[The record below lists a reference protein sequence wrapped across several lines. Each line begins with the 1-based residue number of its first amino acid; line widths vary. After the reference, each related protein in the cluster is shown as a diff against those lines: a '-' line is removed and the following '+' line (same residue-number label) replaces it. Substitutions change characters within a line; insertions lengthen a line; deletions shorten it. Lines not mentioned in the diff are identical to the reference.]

1 MAREIT
7 DEYGNTIV
15 IPDPFINLQGDN
27 AFKTTT
33 FGPGFDGEDTD
44 DFNVIDLLNQYINA
58 GFNTTGPQGTSNP
71 EYKTLQAYLRQVYGD
86 LPEGAVDWAANDLNG
101 DGVNELY
108 AVDADG
114 NAHTVYGYDSDG
126 NTESSEFNQWQYDS
140 FLNDIE
146 NVETDE
152 DFLDVV
158 NRYESAGIQNN
169 SVVMSMTG
177 PSGVMTTPEDVFK
190 DMMEKSGAD
199 ATAILDVYG
208 VLESDGTFRGI
219 LENIDVLIK
228 GVFNLPIPDWLPI
241 PAIFKLPSI
250 ADVWDNTFG
259 KVFEGVDEGCFEG
272 EASVS
277 ECTGQ
282 ILSGI
287 GDAAGDLGNTIE
299 EKVTEVYEGVVGAVS
314 NPEDAVKEVYEWL
327 KGIFG
332 EDPLSM
338 PPWIWGV
345 IGAGILGKEI
355 LGGLEDIYGTDV
367 DDDGTI
373 GVPPVTGDDFDC
385 SSVGRI
391 QQPGAKTEAECGG
404 CDEGYEPKN
413 GQCVEELDP
422 CPGQQI
428 RNEVSGECEDPDP
441 GFVKSD
447 PCKTE
452 SGDSG
457 TYDADGNCVVTVD
470 PPTPIDCTQPQP
482 GYTPSFNPADN
493 AAHFEWQE
501 ACGATH
507 CPDGSEKPASGVC
520 GEQPTCSNGAVNA
533 PDCNDC
539 GDNSTPDM
547 HEGGDCS
554 KPLTQQGCANGATL
568 ESDCKECPAGQ
579 EFNAENKC
587 VTKPTTG
594 TPPGA
599 LGFAPDCNK
608 PRPTGTVTFD
618 LIDQQR
624 AWDQQCGGGGSFNC
638 NSLNRQTREDGSCG
652 ECLPGYVLDDKMDNC
667 VKQEIPVTTTTP
679 TTTETPESASASVGG
694 SAGGAFSP
702 FLAGITY
709 TPQPVPE
716 VIQQPSG
723 MFTGA
728 QPRSNTKAVEQ
739 SIVKTLLPEYFA

>member
-1 MAREIT
+1 MAGPTHEEMQDFDLPT
-7 DEYGNTIV
+7 V
-15 IPDPFINLQGDN
+15 KPDNGDP
-27 AFKTTT
+27 A
-33 FGPGFDGEDTD
+33 PGFYPFSSGG
-44 DFNVIDLLNQYINA
+44 IS
-58 GFNTTGPQGTSNP
+58 TTGPSGTALR
-71 EYKTLQAYLRQVYGD
+71 EFKTLKAYLQAVYGT
-86 LPEGAVDWAANDLNG
+86 LPEGAVDYNSSDLDG
-101 DGVNELY
+101 DGVNEVY

-114 NAHTVYGYDSDG
+114 NPHTVYGYDD
-126 NTESSEFNQWQYDS
+126 NNEVESTEFNQWQYDS

-177 PSGVMTTPEDVFK
+177 PSGVMATPEDVFK

-228 GVFNLPIPDWLPI
+228 GVFNLPIPDWIPI

-373 GVPPVTGDDFDC
+373 GVPPVTPVYGPDNPNPDC
-385 SSVGRI
+385 VNA
-391 QQPGAKTEAECGG
+391 GAQT
-404 CDEGYEPKN
+404 
-413 GQCVEELDP
+413 
-422 CPGQQI
+422 
-428 RNEVSGECEDPDP
+428 
-441 GFVKSD
+441 
-447 PCKTE
+447 
-452 SGDSG
+452 
-457 TYDADGNCVVTVD
+457 DADGNCVCPEGFEYIEASKSCEDAGPVVNTVEEDCKQKGREYDEVTDSCGDCKLQNYEPDDISGECVEVVNP
-470 PPTPIDCTQPQP
+470 PPTIDCTQPQP
-482 GYTPSFNPADN
+482 ASTPSFNPADN
-493 AAHFEWQE
+493 AAHSDWEE

-507 CPDGSEKPASGVC
+507 CPDGSVKPESGVC
-520 GEQPTCSNGAVNA
+520 GEQP
-533 PDCNDC
+533 
-539 GDNSTPDM
+539 STP
-547 HEGGDCS
+547 CN
-554 KPLTQQGCANGATL
+554 NGATL
-568 ESDCKECPAGQ
+568 ESDCKECPDGSAPSAHEGGDCTKDLITTTPNPNV
-579 EFNAENKC
+579 FN
-587 VTKPTTG
+587 
-594 TPPGA
+594 
-599 LGFAPDCNK
+599 FDCSVD
-608 PRPTGTVTFD
+608 PRPTGALTFD
-618 LIDQQR
+618 LVNQQK
-624 AWDQQCGGGGSFNC
+624 AWDQQCGGGSVQSNKC
-638 NSLNRQTREDGSCG
+638 ASLNRSTNEDGSCG
-652 ECLPGYVLDDKMDNC
+652 DCLPGYVLDENMDNC

-679 TTTETPESASASVGG
+679 PTTTTSTPASSGGGG
-694 SAGGAFSP
+694 SSGGTFNP
-702 FLAGITY
+702 VVRGISY
-709 TPQPVPE
+709 AKQPVPD
-716 VIQQPSG
+716 VLPASSLG
-723 MFTGA
+723 MLTGA
-728 QPRSNTKAVEQ
+728 QPTQNTQKLEQ
-739 SIVKTLLPEYFA
+739 SIVKNLFPEFSSRFLS

>member
-1 MAREIT
+1 MARRDRRGESIDIT
-7 DEYGNTIV
+7 
-15 IPDPFINLQGDN
+15 QGD
-27 AFKTTT
+27 AL
-33 FGPGFDGEDTD
+33 TD
-44 DFNVIDLLNQYINA
+44 DFNVIDLLNQYIAA
-58 GFNTTGPQGTSNP
+58 GFNTTSPQGTSNP
-71 EYKTLQAYLRQVYGD
+71 EFRTLEAYLRYLFGD

-126 NTESSEFNQWQYDS
+126 NTESTEFNQWQYDS

-152 DFLDVV
+152 DFLDIV

-177 PSGVMTTPEDVFK
+177 PSGIMTTPEDVFK
-190 DMMEKSGAD
+190 DMMEESGAD

-259 KVFEGVDEGCFEG
+259 KVFEGVDEGCFGG
-272 EASVS
+272 EVAVS
-277 ECTGQ
+277 ECTEQ

-287 GDAAGDLGNTIE
+287 GEAASDVTE
-299 EKVTEVYEGVVGAVS
+299 TVKDKVTEVYEGVVGAID
-314 NPEDAVKEVYEWL
+314 NPEDAVQEVYDWL

-345 IGAGILGKEI
+345 IGAGVLGPKI
-355 LGGLEDIYGTDV
+355 LGGLEDIFGTDV

-404 CDEGYEPKN
+404 CAEGYEPKN
-413 GQCVEELDP
+413 GQCEAELDP
-422 CPGQQI
+422 CPGQQT
-428 RNEVSGECEDPDP
+428 RNEITNECEDSGP
-441 GFVKSD
+441 GFVPND

-452 SGDSG
+452 TGESG
-457 TYDADGNCVVTVD
+457 TYDEDGNCVATVV
-470 PPTPIDCTQPQP
+470 PPPPVDCTQPQP

-493 AAHFEWQE
+493 AAHFEWEE

-507 CPDGSEKPASGVC
+507 CPDGSEKPASGIC
-520 GEQPTCSNGAVNA
+520 GEQPTCANGAVNA

-539 GDNSTPDM
+539 GDNTSPDM

-554 KPLTQQGCANGATL
+554 KPLKGCANGATL
-568 ESDCKECPAGQ
+568 ESDCLECPEGQ

-594 TPPGA
+594 TPPGS
-599 LGFAPDCNK
+599 LGFSPDCNK

-618 LIDQQR
+618 LIEQQR
-624 AWDQQCGGGGSFNC
+624 AWDLECGGGGGSFNC
-638 NSLNRQTREDGSCG
+638 NSLNRSTNEDGSCG
-652 ECLPGYVLDDKMDNC
+652 ECLPGYVFDENMDNC
-667 VKQEIPVTTTTP
+667 VKQEIPVTPTP
-679 TTTETPESASASVGG
+679 PTTETPESASASVGG

-702 FLAGITY
+702 FIAGISY

-716 VIQQPSG
+716 VIQQPAG

-728 QPRSNTKAVEQ
+728 QPKSNTKAVEQ

>member
-1 MAREIT
+1 MAATE
-7 DEYGNTIV
+7 DEMNDIKNINPGAGEFWE
-15 IPDPFINLQGDN
+15 FINEYL
-27 AFKTTT
+27 A
-33 FGPGFDGEDTD
+33 
-44 DFNVIDLLNQYINA
+44 A
-58 GFNTTGPQGTSNP
+58 GFNPLGPQGSSNP
-71 EYKTLQAYLRQVYGD
+71 EFRTLEAYLRQIFGP
-86 LPEGAVDWAANDLNG
+86 LPEGAVDWAAADLNG
-101 DGVNELY
+101 DGVNEIY

-114 NAHTVYGYDSDG
+114 NAHTVYDYDSDG
-126 NTESSEFNQWQYDS
+126 NTESTEFNQWQYDS
-140 FLNDIE
+140 FLNEIE

-152 DFLDVV
+152 DFLDIV

-190 DMMEKSGAD
+190 DMMEESGAD

-228 GVFNLPIPDWLPI
+228 GVFNLPIPDWIPI

-277 ECTGQ
+277 ECTEQ

-287 GDAAGDLGNTIE
+287 GEAASDVTETVKGKI
-299 EKVTEVYEGVVGAVS
+299 TEVYEGVVGAVKK
-314 NPEDAVKEVYEWL
+314 PEDAVQEVYDWL

-345 IGAGILGKEI
+345 IGAGVLGPKI
-355 LGGLEDIYGTDV
+355 LGGLEDIFGTDV

-404 CDEGYEPKN
+404 CAEGYEPKN
-413 GQCVEELDP
+413 GQCEAELDP

-428 RNEVSGECEDPDP
+428 RNEISGECEDPPP
-441 GFVKSD
+441 GFVSGD

-452 SGDSG
+452 AGESG
-457 TYDADGNCVVTVD
+457 TYDEDGNCVATVV
-470 PPTPIDCTQPQP
+470 PPPPVDCTQPKP

-493 AAHFEWQE
+493 AAHFEWEE

-507 CPDGSEKPASGVC
+507 CPDGSEKPASGIC
-520 GEQPTCSNGAVNA
+520 GEQPTCANGAVNA

-539 GDNSTPDM
+539 GDNTSPDM

-568 ESDCKECPAGQ
+568 ESDCLECPEGQ

-594 TPPGA
+594 TPPEA

-618 LIDQQR
+618 LIEQQR
-624 AWDQQCGGGGSFNC
+624 AWDLECGGGGGSFNC
-638 NSLNRQTREDGSCG
+638 NSLNRSTNEDGSCG
-652 ECLPGYVLDDKMDNC
+652 ECLPGYVFDENMDNC

-679 TTTETPESASASVGG
+679 TTETPESASASVGG

-702 FLAGITY
+702 FIAGISY
-709 TPQPVPE
+709 TKQPVPE
-716 VIQQPSG
+716 VIQQPAG

>member
-1 MAREIT
+1 MVKIKI
-7 DEYGNTIV
+7 NPSS
-15 IPDPFINLQGDN
+15 PD
-27 AFKTTT
+27 
-33 FGPGFDGEDTD
+33 FDFW
-44 DFNVIDLLNQYINA
+44 DFVQQYLAA
-58 GFNTTGPQGTSNP
+58 GFNPLGPQGSSNP
-71 EYKTLQAYLRQVYGD
+71 EFRTLEAYLRQLFGD
-86 LPEGAVDWAANDLNG
+86 LPEGAVDWASSDLNG

-126 NTESSEFNQWQYDS
+126 NTESSEFNQWQYNS

-169 SVVMSMTG
+169 SVVMSLGGMASGTPT
-177 PSGVMTTPEDVFK
+177 PSDFEALLKKVFG
-190 DMMEKSGAD
+190 ESGATIGAGVNISIED
-199 ATAILDVYG
+199 IKDILSGQVGIDDFVSNIFI
-208 VLESDGTFRGI
+208 LARGI
-219 LENIDVLIK
+219 LDIS
-228 GVFNLPIPDWLPI
+228 LPAWIPI
-241 PAIFKLPSI
+241 PAIIKLPTI
-250 ADVWDNTFG
+250 GEIWDKTFG
-259 KVFEGVDEGCFEG
+259 GIIEDVQDSQCSSVG
-272 EASVS
+272 ECAGEV
-277 ECTGQ
+277 
-282 ILSGI
+282 
-287 GDAAGDLGNTIE
+287 GDA
-299 EKVTEVYEGVVGAVS
+299 VVGAVGDFGKTVEGKVTDVYCS
-314 NPEDAVKEVYEWL
+314 TFGCPDTEGQPDEGVLQNPEEGIQQVYDWL

-332 EDPLSM
+332 EDPKNM

-345 IGAGILGKEI
+345 VLGGVFGKEI
-355 LGGLEDIYGTDV
+355 LGGLEDIFGDDV
-367 DDDGTI
+367 NDDGTI

-391 QQPGAKTEAECGG
+391 QQEGAKTETECGG
-404 CDEGYEPKN
+404 CAEGYEPKN
-413 GQCVEELDP
+413 GQCVAELDP

-441 GFVKSD
+441 GFVKDD

-457 TYDADGNCVVTVD
+457 TYDKDGNCVATFS
-470 PPTPIDCTQPQP
+470 PPPPVDCTQPQP

-493 AAHFEWQE
+493 AAHFEWEE

-520 GEQPTCSNGAVNA
+520 GEQPTCDNGAINA

-539 GDNSTPDM
+539 GDNTSPDM

-554 KPLTQQGCANGATL
+554 KPLTQQQPQPCANGATI
-568 ESDCKECPAGQ
+568 ESDCLECPEGQ

-599 LGFAPDCNK
+599 LGFSPDCDK

-618 LIDQQR
+618 LIEQQR
-624 AWDQQCGGGGSFNC
+624 AWDLECGGGGGSFNC
-638 NSLNRQTREDGSCG
+638 NSLNRSTNEDGSCG
-652 ECLPGYVLDDKMDNC
+652 ECLPGYVFDENMDNC

-679 TTTETPESASASVGG
+679 TTETPESASASVGG
-694 SAGGAFSP
+694 GGAGGAFSP
-702 FLAGITY
+702 FMAGISY

-723 MFTGA
+723 MFTGS

>member
-71 EYKTLQAYLRQVYGD
+71 EYKTLEAYLRYLFGD

-169 SVVMSMTG
+169 SVVMSFAG
-177 PSGVMTTPEDVFK
+177 PIKTSGEDILKEVFG
-190 DMMEKSGAD
+190 ESGATIGAGVTITVED
-199 ATAILDVYG
+199 IGAILTGQVSFEDFVRDIFI
-208 VLESDGTFRGI
+208 LTKGI
-219 LENIDVLIK
+219 L
-228 GVFNLPIPDWLPI
+228 NLPIPDWLPI
-241 PAIFKLPSI
+241 PAVFKLPTI
-250 ADVWDNTFG
+250 GDIWDKTFG
-259 KVFEGVDEGCFEG
+259 G
-272 EASVS
+272 
-277 ECTGQ
+277 
-282 ILSGI
+282 II
-287 GDAAGDLGNTIE
+287 GDVQDSGCIDEENAVAACAGEVGDA
-299 EKVTEVYEGVVGAVS
+299 VVGAVGDFGKTVEGKITDVYCS
-314 NPEDAVKEVYEWL
+314 TFGCPDTEGQPNEGVLQNPEEGIQQVYDWL

-332 EDPLSM
+332 EDPKNM
-338 PPWIWGV
+338 PPWVWGV
-345 IGAGILGKEI
+345 VLGGVFGKEI
-355 LGGLEDIYGTDV
+355 LGGLEDIFGDDV
-367 DDDGTI
+367 NDDGTI
-373 GVPPVTGDDFDC
+373 GVPPVTPVYGPDNPNPDC
-385 SSVGRI
+385 VTA
-391 QQPGAKTEAECGG
+391 GAQT
-404 CDEGYEPKN
+404 
-413 GQCVEELDP
+413 
-422 CPGQQI
+422 
-428 RNEVSGECEDPDP
+428 
-441 GFVKSD
+441 
-447 PCKTE
+447 
-452 SGDSG
+452 
-457 TYDADGNCVVTVD
+457 DADGNCVCSEGFEYIEASTSCEDAGPVVNTVEEDCKQKGREYDEVTDSCGDCKLQNYEPDEISGECAEVVN
-470 PPTPIDCTQPQP
+470 PPPPIDCTQPQP

-493 AAHFEWQE
+493 AAHFEWGE

-507 CPDGSEKPASGVC
+507 CPDGSVKPESGVC
-520 GEQPTCSNGAVNA
+520 GEQP
-533 PDCNDC
+533 
-539 GDNSTPDM
+539 STP
-547 HEGGDCS
+547 CN
-554 KPLTQQGCANGATL
+554 NGATL
-568 ESDCKECPAGQ
+568 ESDCLECPDGSAPSAHEGGDCAKDLITTTTPTNV
-579 EFNAENKC
+579 FN
-587 VTKPTTG
+587 
-594 TPPGA
+594 
-599 LGFAPDCNK
+599 FDCSVD
-608 PRPTGTVTFD
+608 PRPTGALTFD
-618 LIDQQR
+618 LIDQQK
-624 AWDQQCGGGGSFNC
+624 AWDQQCGGGGGSFNC

-652 ECLPGYVLDDKMDNC
+652 ECLPGYVLDQNMDNC
-667 VKQEIPVTTTTP
+667 VKQEIPVTP
-679 TTTETPESASASVGG
+679 TETSTETPATGGGASVGG
-694 SAGGAFSP
+694 GAGGAFSP